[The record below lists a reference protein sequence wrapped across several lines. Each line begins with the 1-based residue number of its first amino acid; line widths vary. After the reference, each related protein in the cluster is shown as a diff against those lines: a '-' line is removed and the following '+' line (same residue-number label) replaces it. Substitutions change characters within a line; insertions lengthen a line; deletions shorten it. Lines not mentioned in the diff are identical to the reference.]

1 MQDVLELSSRRPAH
15 PFLASANSAFLLGLE
30 GLPGLPPSPQMKAS
44 RAKCPKS
51 MFSKVSLVSFSD
63 LGDRK
68 REREGQLPP
77 LCHSLTDCTEMQ
89 HMLFECLNYLPAH
102 WSHPGCCVLPK

>member
-1 MQDVLELSSRRPAH
+1 M
-15 PFLASANSAFLLGLE
+15 
-30 GLPGLPPSPQMKAS
+30 
-44 RAKCPKS
+44 
-51 MFSKVSLVSFSD
+51 SFSD

-89 HMLFECLNYLPAH
+89 HMLFECLNYLLC
-102 WSHPGCCVLPK
+102 SIGVILGVVCSQNDFLKNKGYILINYLESKN